1 MSPLYFDGRG
11 ARGASTAGVGTM
23 GRLGRGDGAGE
34 ETELEVGRAAVRP
47 SDLLR
52 RKGFNPDIADKMSR
66 YDHGIREKQKK
77 GDEV

>member
-1 MSPLYFDGRG
+1 MTTMDGLSRWT
-11 ARGASTAGVGTM
+11 SDGTEK
-23 GRLGRGDGAGE
+23 GIS
-34 ETELEVGRAAVRP
+34 P

>member
-47 SDLLR
+47 EISTSVS
-52 RKGFNPDIADKMSR
+52 I
-66 YDHGIREKQKK
+66 
-77 GDEV
+77 